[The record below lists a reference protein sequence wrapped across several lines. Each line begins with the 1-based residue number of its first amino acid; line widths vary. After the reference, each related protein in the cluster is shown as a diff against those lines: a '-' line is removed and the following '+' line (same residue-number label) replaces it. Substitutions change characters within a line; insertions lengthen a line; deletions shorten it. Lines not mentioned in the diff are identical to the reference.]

1 MGKGFR
7 PVGYFFAVLVIMTLV
22 QSASAVSYFYPTQ
35 SFECTI
41 YEGGRQMF
49 VSQAATLYAFEGF
62 VDRINVTL
70 PYGKDEMPDAADT
83 TVVRTTAAKD
93 IDFRVIQTDN
103 QTILEVTL
111 PDKIYAGDDFVVILK
126 YYVYDLDGDAGISKV
141 GEKTLG
147 DKILGRTGENT
158 LMTFQTPIFE
168 ATVNEL
174 IVKMFPPLDYIPK
187 EWNPPLDA
195 AKSYDPATGRVAILW
210 HLTTNVPTKATFEI
224 LFGKPG
230 WGVTAFIVIG
240 ALVVVFLYLTV
251 DMMNRLKEKAER
263 GELW

>member
-1 MGKGFR
+1 LGKGFK
-7 PVGYFFAVLVIMTLV
+7 PVGYFFAVLVTIMLA

-41 YEGGRQMF
+41 YEGGGQMF

-62 VDRINVTL
+62 VEVINVTL
-70 PYGKDEMPDAADT
+70 PYGEEEMVDAADT

-93 IDFRVIQTDN
+93 MDFRTIQNETH
-103 QTILEVTL
+103 TIFEVTL
-111 PDKIYAGDDFVVILK
+111 PEKIYAGDDFVVILR
-126 YYVYDLDGDAGISKV
+126 YYIYDIAGDAGISRV

-147 DKILGRTGENT
+147 DQILGRTGENT
-158 LMTFQTPIFE
+158 LAAFSTPVFE

-174 IVKMFPPLDYIPK
+174 IVKIFPPLDYIPK
-187 EWNPPLDA
+187 DWEPPLDA

-210 HLTTNVPTKATFEI
+210 HLTSNVPTEATFEI

>member
-1 MGKGFR
+1 LGKGFK
-7 PVGYFFAVLVIMTLV
+7 PVGYFFPVLVTIMLA

-41 YEGGRQMF
+41 YEGGGQMF
-49 VSQAATLYAFEGF
+49 VSQAATLYVFEGF
-62 VDRINVTL
+62 VDTINVTL
-70 PYGKDEMPDAADT
+70 PYGSEEMVDAEDN
-83 TVVRTTAAKD
+83 TVVRTTAAKNM
-93 IDFRVIQTDN
+93 DFRTIQNETH
-103 QTILEVTL
+103 TTFEVTL
-111 PDKIYAGDDFVVILK
+111 PEKIYVGDDFVVILQ
-126 YYVYDLDGDAGISKV
+126 YYIWDIPGDPGISKV
-141 GEKTLG
+141 GERTLG

-158 LMTFQTPIFE
+158 LVTYHTPVFE
-168 ATVNEL
+168 AAVEEL
-174 IVKMFPPLDYIPK
+174 IVKLFPPLDYIPK
-187 EWNPPLDA
+187 DWNPALDA

-210 HLTTNVPTKATFEI
+210 HLTTNVPTEATFEI